1 MEVNKQCLKYIT
13 QTIFL
18 VVILNILGNVV
29 MRMRQWEYDL
39 TNAMAAS
46 MVFVLVV
53 DIATILIWRWV
64 VKKHKNMLPSFFT
77 GVSGFR
83 FFGALLMMTVWYLAV
98 GRESIMTFVVVFFVY
113 YMASVIHHSIFFSK
127 VSNRV

>member
-1 MEVNKQCLKYIT
+1 MEVNKQCWNYIT

-18 VVILNILGNVV
+18 VVLLNILGNIA
-29 MRMRQWEYDL
+29 MRQWGLEL
-39 TNAMAAS
+39 TGAMAVS

-53 DIATILIWRWV
+53 DIAAILVWRWV
-64 VKKHKNMLPSFFT
+64 VKKHKEMLPSFFT

-83 FFGALLMMTVWYLAV
+83 FFGALLMMTVWYLAI
-98 GRESIMTFVVVFFVY
+98 GRESIMTFIAVFFVY
-113 YMASVIHHSIFFSK
+113 YIASVIHHSIFFSK

>member
-1 MEVNKQCLKYIT
+1 MEVNKQCRNYIT

-18 VVILNILGNVV
+18 VIFLNILGNIA
-29 MRMRQWEYDL
+29 MRQWGLEL
-39 TNAMAAS
+39 TGAMAVS

-53 DIATILIWRWV
+53 DIAAILVWRWV
-64 VKKHKNMLPSFFT
+64 VKKHKEMLPSFFT

-83 FFGALLMMTVWYLAV
+83 FFGALLMMTGWYLAI
-98 GRESIMTFVVVFFVY
+98 GRESIMTFIAVFFVY
-113 YMASVIHHSIFFSK
+113 YIASVIHHSIFFSK